1 MKEKFQR
8 KEEKNER
15 QSGLVEEATQSYLI
29 LTLLSFLAFDFA
41 NRQKMLFISYI
52 LLLICLG
59 MVVMSIHKIMQYRR

>member
-1 MKEKFQR
+1 MKDNPASWKKPPRIIF
-8 KEEKNER
+8 
-15 QSGLVEEATQSYLI
+15 I

-59 MVVMSIHKIMQYRR
+59 MVIMSIHKIMQYRR

>member
-1 MKEKFQR
+1 MRDNPASWKKPPR
-8 KEEKNER
+8 
-15 QSGLVEEATQSYLI
+15 VILI

-41 NRQKMLFISYI
+41 NRQKMLLISYI